1 MHLHYLLH
9 ERITK
14 KSRYHGHAVALA
26 FAVTDYKL
34 QGQTKD
40 KLILSIALRLFPP
53 HLDLKSFYV
62 DVSRVHTK
70 NNIARAQAASQQIWW
85 VGLPLRSATYKGAR
99 RVEPRV
105 LHPWKMDVCVS
116 HFTSQASRSG
126 HSTQNTEN
134 LHKCHKRNK

>member
-34 QGQTKD
+34 QGQTKY

-53 HLDLKSFYV
+53 HLDLKSVYV
-62 DVSRVHTK
+62 DVSRVQKKTLRALKRPPNRSGGLDYLYALQHTK
-70 NNIARAQAASQQIWW
+70 ALA
-85 VGLPLRSATYKGAR
+85 V
-99 RVEPRV
+99 
-105 LHPWKMDVCVS
+105 
-116 HFTSQASRSG
+116 
-126 HSTQNTEN
+126 
-134 LHKCHKRNK
+134 